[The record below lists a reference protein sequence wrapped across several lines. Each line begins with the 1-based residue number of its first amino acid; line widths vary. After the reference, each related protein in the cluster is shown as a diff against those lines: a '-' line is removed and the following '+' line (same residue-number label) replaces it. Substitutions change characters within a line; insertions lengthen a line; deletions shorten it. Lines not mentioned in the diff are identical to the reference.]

1 MEISYPVPCP
11 LVDGREIPIYTC
23 FAMHCVVDND
33 NPEFIAPSEMR
44 VRQNYREICK
54 ACRYHRD
61 D

>member
-11 LVDGREIPIYTC
+11 LVDGEKIPMDDC
-23 FAMHCVVDND
+23 FVMHCVVDND
-33 NPEFIAPSEMR
+33 NPEFITPSEMR
-44 VRQNYREICK
+44 VKPDYREICK